1 MAFILTK
8 ASDIRIATESA
19 IWEWLLKLQ
28 RGNAQDM
35 WHRNSI
41 TNKTKKKTNRRPL
54 NTICHLIGGN
64 TPSKALKLFSLPANS
79 GPLGSL
85 WSHKTNIQSDLF
97 FKYIVYIH

>member
-35 WHRNSI
+35 KHSVQ
-41 TNKTKKKTNRRPL
+41 
-54 NTICHLIGGN
+54 
-64 TPSKALKLFSLPANS
+64 SFKALQSSRQF
-79 GPLGSL
+79 
-85 WSHKTNIQSDLF
+85 WSSRLSVVPQN
-97 FKYIVYIH
+97 